1 MTRKKIIG
9 TIVACVAIAAVV
21 LLLGKDNITEQSDIQ
36 NKAAALK
43 PGSGAITGK
52 LMDRGRPVNTGA
64 FILASVAPIPNP
76 PPTIRMSKPP
86 VPSIFS
92 APVGADGTYSMEVTP
107 NTKPHYLRVFYPV
120 EDSQGRRITNS
131 KAASGLVVNKPGARV
146 EQDFSWP

>member
-92 APVGADGTYSMEVTP
+92 AQVGADGTYSMEVAP
-107 NTKPHYLRVFYPV
+107 NAKPYYLRVFYPV
-120 EDSQGRRITNS
+120 EDSRGRLITNS
-131 KAASGLVVNKPGARV
+131 KAASGLVVNKPGAKV